1 MRPDKIAEIL
11 FYIVIGIC
19 ILSVGKEIYRRAM
32 AIGEYNRLG
41 ELIERDDHDIT
52 EDSGEEEIQADR
64 DLPDKGDIYVTL
76 GRINPEFVGILSI
89 PELDLRY
96 PVVQGTDNEKYLST
110 TFEGKE
116 NPAGCIFIDCEN
128 SRDLSDNVTFIYG
141 HNMKDGT
148 MFGSLKK
155 LLKTDIGKNEIRAYI
170 HTGDKE
176 YEYSLSDVKVV
187 DVDSIKN
194 IRSKQREIILYTCW
208 SNEHDKRLLTTFR
221 SCL

>member
-1 MRPDKIAEIL
+1 
-11 FYIVIGIC
+11 
-19 ILSVGKEIYRRAM
+19 M
-32 AIGEYNRLG
+32 AIGEYDRLG

-155 LLKTDIGKNEIRAYI
+155 LLKTDTGKNEIRAYI

-176 YEYSLSDVKVV
+176 YEYSLTDVKVV

-194 IRSKQREIILYTCW
+194 IRSKQQEIILYTCW